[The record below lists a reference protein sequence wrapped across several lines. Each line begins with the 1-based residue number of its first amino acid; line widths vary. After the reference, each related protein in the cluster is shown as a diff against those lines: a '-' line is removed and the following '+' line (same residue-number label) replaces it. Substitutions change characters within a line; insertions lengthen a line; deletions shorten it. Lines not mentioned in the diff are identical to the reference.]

1 MKKRLCLILSFL
13 LTLAAFAV
21 PQTVLSATNVQSA
34 EKPYFRYKLNGEQTV
49 SVFYVDDSTC
59 PSGEVLVIPETLD
72 GYTVTEVYLGGSGER
87 DKRLVLPK
95 TVRAL
100 AGFSLYGADITEL
113 YLPEG
118 LETISYHVFHGG
130 DSIVIPSTVTF
141 IDQRAFGWGGTP
153 TTLTGQTRAP
163 GTIVRTPGFTVYS
176 DGNEVARAYAASD
189 GHAYV
194 DLSEYERGD
203 TDLNGG
209 TDMMDAVTVLSVAS
223 GAAYGSAV
231 QRVMAD
237 ATRDGTINMMDA
249 LAVYRTAAGAEA

>member
-1 MKKRLCLILSFL
+1 MCLILSFL

-34 EKPYFRYKLNGEQTV
+34 EKPYFWYICYEDQTAAL
-49 SVFYVDDSTC
+49 SYIERPL
-59 PSGEVLVIPETLD
+59 PSGEMLVIPETLD
-72 GYTVTEVYLGGSGER
+72 GYTVTEIRPLGTELDG
-87 DKRLVLPK
+87 KRLVLPK
-95 TVRAL
+95 TIRAL
-100 AGFSLYGADITEL
+100 TERAFLGAELTEL

-118 LETISYHVFHGG
+118 LETISYHVYHGG

-141 IDQRAFGWGGTP
+141 IDQHAFGWGGTP
-153 TTLTGQTRAP
+153 TTLTGQTLAP
-163 GTIVRTPGFTVYS
+163 GTITRTPGFTVYS
-176 DGNEVARAYAASD
+176 DGNEVARAYAEAD

-209 TDMMDAVTVLSVAS
+209 TDMMDAVTVLSVAN

-231 QRVMAD
+231 HRVMAD
-237 ATRDGTINMMDA
+237 VTRDGTINMMDA
-249 LAVYRTAAGAEA
+249 LTVYRTASGAEA